1 MENTQEMQTIEIT
14 EIEAQEVE
22 QAQEEQAQEQAE
34 SKAAVI
40 EKLHVS
46 GEDKRRLL
54 ILMSDWEARY
64 KDFVKAGNLDEY
76 FSKYGRYQ
84 AMYKGLIP
92 VEDLPAVKSIKLNE
106 KKIEEGSKEPLMCVD
121 FYSTHEDVRL
131 VKQVMMRS
139 FNLLHNPQAQTKPQS
154 GRPNYLEG
162 HPGARRYKLWN
173 VTNEAASEFFHKAKD
188 ALQLYFVDIYK
199 WGDRTEDAPLV
210 SAVIPHAKA
219 PETPKVINIDDLI
232 SE

>member
-14 EIEAQEVE
+14 EIEAQE
-22 QAQEEQAQEQAE
+22 E
-34 SKAAVI
+34 SKAAVV

-92 VEDLPAVKSIKLNE
+92 VEDLPHVKPIKLNE
-106 KKIEEGSKEPLMCVD
+106 KKIESNSKEPLMCVD
-121 FYSTHEDVRL
+121 FYSTHEDVRF
-131 VKQVMMRS
+131 VKQMLMQS

-162 HPGARRYKLWN
+162 HHGARRYKMWN
-173 VTNEAASEFFHKAKD
+173 VTNEAASEFFNKAKD

-210 SAVIPHAKA
+210 SSVIPRSKA
-219 PETPKVINIDDLI
+219 PETAKVVDIEDLI